1 MGRHVSHKNI
11 IMTQAR
17 EDSLHELVSR
27 LHIPNIDISILDCA
41 FTHTSYA
48 NEHKSKHNSS

>member
-1 MGRHVSHKNI
+1 MGRHVSHKNT

-41 FTHTSYA
+41 MG
-48 NEHKSKHNSS
+48 KSPLVVVIENPY